1 MQTLTLPYPPSTNRI
16 WRRAGNRTIKSDA
29 AKKYQREAAI
39 KALIS
44 GVTRFSGPIRLDV
57 TLHPKKPLRKPK
69 NAVRCIDLSNA
80 IKCAEDS
87 LNGVA
92 WEDDRQI
99 EELTARRAH
108 PVEGGALILRWE
120 QITDD

>member
-29 AKKYQREAAI
+29 AKKYQRDAAM

-44 GVTRFSGPIRLDV
+44 GVTRVSGPIRLDV
-57 TLHPKKPLRKPK
+57 TLHPKKPLRASK
-69 NAVRCIDLSNA
+69 NDVRCIDLSNSV
-80 IKCAEDS
+80 KCAEDA

-92 WEDDRQI
+92 WIDDKQI
-99 EELTARRAH
+99 KELVARIAH
-108 PVEGGALILRWE
+108 PIEGGALILRWE